1 MELDDIVVGDTYIEG
16 NIVGDSPQPAIKQ
29 ATYLTKYYALTA
41 INPSHGL

>member
-29 ATYLTKYYALTA
+29 ATGV
-41 INPSHGL
+41 INSIPL